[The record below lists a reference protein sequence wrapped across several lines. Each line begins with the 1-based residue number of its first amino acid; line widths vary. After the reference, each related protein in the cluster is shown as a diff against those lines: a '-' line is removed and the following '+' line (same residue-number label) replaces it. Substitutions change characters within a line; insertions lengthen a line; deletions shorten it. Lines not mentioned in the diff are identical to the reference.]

1 MASKYRLESLEIEG
15 FKAFANKQEIKF
27 DSKPTFIFGENG
39 KGKSSIIE
47 AIVWCLYG
55 TDKAVR
61 NRLYDG
67 VCSVALYLV
76 EKSKPED
83 RWRVYRRMHQAD
95 NESDV
100 DVYSPRGEKM
110 NITDFIPQLRKLE
123 HGPGTR
129 VIFAEQEPGRRYSHD
144 FSKFEEMIAAYLGLD
159 VIYSLI
165 DRLEDLIQTQESEFD
180 SKVRS
185 TVQAVGNRIT
195 QKMQKLSE
203 QTSSILEDPPWNTE
217 LPPSETDIASQL
229 TSIYTELK
237 EFQQDYD
244 DKCPKESSHLLE
256 RCNSALE
263 RAKSSTR
270 EEKEKRK
277 REIEAKVKQ
286 VDASNESLK
295 QEQKKLDECNSE
307 LERSRTSILN
317 ILIDRTIESLQ
328 AELQQI
334 EQENQKLVQE
344 TSLLTAA
351 KFLAGSQS
359 ESCPLCDSNFEPSD
373 LFEVI
378 GRKETDLSQQSPY
391 IAERMREIKDILP
404 KAESLQA
411 RINDLPSEISE
422 CEGKIKQL
430 KAEIVERLE
439 ITEFSEDAFN
449 KKRSELKGLVS
460 ELTDSISND
469 SNKFQNIANQLFALR
484 KSVEYYGL
492 LKVQAKIEAILESD
506 DYLRTMSK
514 IREFDNLIL
523 SMKEIK
529 AALDSSYVKVF
540 SSHLDW
546 INNKMTEVYQSL
558 TKQKS
563 FDSVRI
569 IQEPGNTVDKTRRKM
584 ILQVGSAIKDVWVM
598 PEKEDVL
605 NGQSLSALN
614 LVPYFTFAE
623 MGTSMHEIDFLL
635 VDDPSQ
641 SFDTSHFE
649 YLLGL
654 LDSVSDTSQ
663 VIVAT
668 HEKGNV
674 LKSLPRDTT
683 QYKLLEVQEFDV
695 ESGPKL
701 AELSL
706 KDVDKA

>member
-15 FKAFANKQEIKF
+15 FKAFSNKQKIKL
-27 DSKPTFIFGENG
+27 DGKPTFIFGENG
-39 KGKSSIIE
+39 KGKSSIVE

-76 EKSKPED
+76 EKSKPEA

-100 DVYSPRGEKM
+100 DVYSPGGEKM
-110 NITDFIPQLRKLE
+110 NITEFIPQLRKLE

-165 DRLEDLIQTQESEFD
+165 DKLGELIQVQEEEFD

-185 TVQAVGNRIT
+185 TVQAFGNRIT

-203 QTSSILEDPPWNTE
+203 QTSSILEDPPWNTD
-217 LPPSETDIASQL
+217 LPPSETDITSQL
-229 TSIYTELK
+229 ISVYTELK
-237 EFQQDYD
+237 EFRQDYED
-244 DKCPKESSHLLE
+244 EPPKEVSQLLVS
-256 RCNSALE
+256 CNSALD

-270 EEKEKRK
+270 EEKERRK
-277 REIEAKVKQ
+277 REIESKVDQ
-286 VDASNESLK
+286 VDASNESMK
-295 QEQKKLDECNSE
+295 HEKKKLDECISE
-307 LERSRTSILN
+307 LENSRTSISS
-317 ILIDRTIESLQ
+317 ILKARTIESLKS
-328 AELQQI
+328 ELQQI
-334 EQENQKLVQE
+334 ELENQMLVQE
-344 TSLLTAA
+344 MSFFTAA
-351 KFLAGSQS
+351 KFLAGSHS
-359 ESCPLCDSNFEPSD
+359 ESCPLCESKVEPSG
-373 LFEVI
+373 LFEMI
-378 GRKETDLSQQSPY
+378 GRKEIDLSLQSPH
-391 IAERMREIKDILP
+391 IAERMREIKDVLP
-404 KAESLQA
+404 EADSLQA
-411 RINDLPSEISE
+411 RINDLPNEIYE
-422 CEGKIKQL
+422 CEEKIKQL
-430 KAEIVERLE
+430 KAEIVEKLE
-439 ITEFSEDAFN
+439 ITEFSEEVFN
-449 KKRSELKGLVS
+449 RKRSELKRLVG
-460 ELTDSISND
+460 ELTNSISND

-484 KSVEYYGL
+484 KSVEYYEL
-492 LKVQAKIEAILESD
+492 LKEQAKIEDILESD
-506 DYLRTMSK
+506 DYQRTMSK

-529 AALDSSYVKVF
+529 NALDSSYVNVF

-623 MGTSMHEIDFLL
+623 MGASMHEIDFLL

-674 LKSLPRDTT
+674 LKSLPKDTN
-683 QYKLLEVQEFDV
+683 QYRLLEVQEFDV
-695 ESGPKL
+695 ESGPRL

-706 KDVDKA
+706 KDEDKA